1 MAGIFGRIS
10 NLWKAAAGC
19 AICASLVAGIAEDA
33 RHWVWDRTVGLVFPA
48 QATFDTCLSRQ
59 MRALRRPEGALYQVI
74 VTVPLGDRDQVA
86 FRTIETSL
94 TRAYGETQDAAIRV
108 GSLDCEP
115 LKPSAGDAA
124 DRIATAEARAD
135 ALLAG
140 TGADA
145 ILWGEV
151 FADGKTMELRFAHPR
166 DPDAQAGADRA
177 AVYQA
182 GAITLDVGF
191 GKDIGALIAARAL
204 ERTASVVGGDQLDQA
219 EVSARILTL
228 LSPLVAERPDGIDD
242 TSFAEVLFSEALA
255 AGTVAAAVAD
265 GPALLAASDRLLAA
279 KDLYAAEATA
289 KRDLARIFA
298 ALFRGNA
305 ASMLPA
311 IAARDALTAAV
322 AEMAEL
328 GTRVEAL
335 FGPDLAQQMK
345 ADLGLAMTLAGVLMP
360 EPEQSRWMEDG
371 IGLLREA
378 ALALPE
384 ARTLLGLASGLAAR
398 SGVSDGA
405 AAIALEVE
413 AAAAIDRALA
423 ALPPGDRSVA
433 WLRAMTLKGQL
444 LTGRIETEGNQQARA
459 TADEA
464 IAVLTEAV
472 EASEGTSAAADRAK
486 AQAALGWVLVR
497 RSTLS
502 DDPAEASSL
511 VTLAERA
518 LNEALTVYGPGAS
531 PLLWAWSLEGLAWAS
546 VACGMA
552 PGCGDP
558 VAQGV
563 DTHARFLA
571 AAEAYRVAGHDP
583 HYSRALVMAQKY
595 GTAP

>member
-1 MAGIFGRIS
+1 MAGVFGRVS

-19 AICASLVAGIAEDA
+19 AICASLVAGIVEDA

-115 LKPSAGDAA
+115 LKPSAGDTA

-140 TGADA
+140 TGANA

-204 ERTASVVGGDQLDQA
+204 ERTASVVAGDQLDQA

-279 KDLYAAEATA
+279 QDLYAAEATA

-298 ALFRGNA
+298 ALFRANA

-311 IAARDALTAAV
+311 GAARDALTTAV
-322 AEMAEL
+322 AEMSEL

-360 EPEQSRWMEDG
+360 EPDQSRWMEEG
-371 IGLLREA
+371 TTLLREA
-378 ALALPE
+378 AEALPE
-384 ARTLLGLASGLAAR
+384 APTLLALASGLAAR
-398 SGVSDGA
+398 SGVSDSA
-405 AAIALEVE
+405 TSIALDVE
-413 AAAAIDRALA
+413 AAAANDRALA
-423 ALPPGDRSVA
+423 ALPPDDRSVT
-433 WLRAMTLKGQL
+433 WLRAMTLKGNL
-444 LTGRIETEGNQQARA
+444 LLSRA
-459 TADEA
+459 QNEEDPDRLATMEAA
-464 IAVLTEAV
+464 IAALTEAV
-472 EASEGTSAAADRAK
+472 EASEGTGAAADRAK
-486 AQAALGWVLVR
+486 AQATLGWVLTL

-502 DDPAEASSL
+502 GDAAEVASL
-511 VTLAERA
+511 VTLAERS
-518 LNEALTVYGPGAS
+518 LNDALTVYGPGTS
-531 PLLWAWSLEGLAWAS
+531 PLLWAWALEGLAWAS
-546 VACGMA
+546 EACRQA

-558 VAQGV
+558 AAQGNE
-563 DTHARFLA
+563 THARFLA
-571 AAEAYRVAGHDP
+571 AAEAYRVAGHGT
-583 HYSRALVMAQKY
+583 YYTRALALAQKY
-595 GTAP
+595 GTGP